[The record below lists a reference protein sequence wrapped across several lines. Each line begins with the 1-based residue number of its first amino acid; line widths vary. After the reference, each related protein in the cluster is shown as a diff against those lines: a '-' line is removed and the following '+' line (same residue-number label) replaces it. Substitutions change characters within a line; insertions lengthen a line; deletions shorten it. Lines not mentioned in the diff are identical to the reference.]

1 MNKESHLFLIAD
13 YQSSML
19 WRRVCRIRPSITS
32 YFQDLQ
38 PILPLT
44 TSQTLFTPPPPKK
57 QTLPRTLWTK
67 EKSIQTHLE
76 NIWRRVFRVR
86 GRRGAVSAV
95 VVVVVRLLI
104 VDGYDLLPVVG
115 HVVEAVVRV
124 EDASVQLLQVVHG
137 HPRVRWL
144 RERPPLVSWIRTNRS
159 RKKKNRKT

>member
-1 MNKESHLFLIAD
+1 M
-13 YQSSML
+13 QS
-19 WRRVCRIRPSITS
+19 T
-32 YFQDLQ
+32 
-38 PILPLT
+38 LPFT
-44 TSQTLFTPPPPKK
+44 TRQVLFTPSLLKK
-57 QTLPRTLWTK
+57 TPRTPSQDPSPRLPDTK
-67 EKSIQTHLE
+67 TRAILKTHLE

-86 GRRGAVSAV
+86 GSRGAVSAV

-144 RERPPLVSWIRTNRS
+144 REGGRVSSTVMSCMQAERDKHKYEKEKQT
-159 RKKKNRKT
+159 